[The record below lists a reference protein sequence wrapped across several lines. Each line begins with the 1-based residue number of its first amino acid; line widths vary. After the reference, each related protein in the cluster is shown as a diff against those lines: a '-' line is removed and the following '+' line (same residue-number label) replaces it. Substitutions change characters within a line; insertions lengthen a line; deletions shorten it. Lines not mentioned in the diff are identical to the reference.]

1 MRLSE
6 QEAVHLAEAVN
17 HAGAEILLDE
27 RVRRGGSHHQKLV
40 LLRHPGREDDDIAF
54 VGGIDLC
61 HGRNDDENHRGDP
74 QPIDI
79 DDRYG
84 ERPPWHD
91 IQLEIQGPAI
101 GDLALTFRER
111 WDDPTPLD
119 HRNPWRSRL
128 ARIAREPRRPDPL
141 PPMLDDPAGGGS
153 HAVQVLRTYPV
164 KKPPYPFAP
173 NGERSIA
180 RAYAKAFG
188 RARRLIYLEDQYL
201 WSAHVAGALANALRD
216 NPALHLVAVV
226 PRYPE
231 QGGRVSGPAERIGHQ
246 QAIDLMLDAGGDR
259 VAVYDLENDEGT
271 PVYVHAKVCVID
283 DVWAI
288 VGSDNLNLRSWT
300 HDSELSCAVLDAEHD
315 PRPPFDPAGTGD
327 RARRFARDLRLRLA
341 AEHLGRSADDPD
353 LLDPDRVV
361 EIWRDTAADLDAWHD
376 GGRRGD
382 RPAGRVR
389 AHRPGRVEWWAAWW
403 AAPIYRLVVDPDGRP
418 RGMRYTADF

>member
-1 MRLSE
+1 M
-6 QEAVHLAEAVN
+6 Q
-17 HAGAEILLDE
+17 I
-27 RVRRGGSHHQKLV
+27 
-40 LLRHPGREDDDIAF
+40 
-54 VGGIDLC
+54 
-61 HGRNDDENHRGDP
+61 
-74 QPIDI
+74 
-79 DDRYG
+79 
-84 ERPPWHD
+84 
-91 IQLEIQGPAI
+91 
-101 GDLALTFRER
+101 
-111 WDDPTPLD
+111 
-119 HRNPWRSRL
+119 
-128 ARIAREPRRPDPL
+128 
-141 PPMLDDPAGGGS
+141 
-153 HAVQVLRTYPV
+153 LRTYPV

-201 WSAHVAGALANALRD
+201 WSAHVAGALADALRE
-216 NPALHLVAVV
+216 NPDLHLVVVV

-259 VAVYDLENDEGT
+259 VGVYDLENDEGT

-288 VGSDNLNLRSWT
+288 IGSDNLNLRSWT
-300 HDSELSCAVLDAEHD
+300 HDSELSCAVLDAELD
-315 PRPPFDPAGTGD
+315 PRPPFDLAGTGD
-327 RARRFARDLRLRLA
+327 GARRFARDLRLRLA

-353 LLDPDRVV
+353 LLDPARVV
-361 EIWRDTAADLDAWHD
+361 EIWRDSATSLDAWHD

-389 AHRPGRVEWWAAWW
+389 LHRPGRVKWWAAWW

-418 RGMRYTADF
+418 RGMRYSADF